1 MDRCLAEMNAATLET
16 SGANGDVDVDSLALP
31 QLRQDLRLIEGG
43 ADGES
48 IGGMSAQWRIHD
60 PVAQRFFAIDR
71 NAVDLL
77 ALWRVGT
84 VGRLRAAVEAKGR
97 ELDLGNVE
105 RLIEFL
111 QANELVHPV
120 PGQTFARV
128 VQRSQAMKRSP
139 GEWLLHNYLFFKV
152 PLARPDAFLRRT
164 SPYVSGLFHPAFWVG
179 VLLLGLLG
187 LYLVS
192 RQWEA
197 FLATFADMLSVAG
210 IVSFGV
216 SLALVKTLHELGHGY
231 TAVRMGSRVTTMG
244 VAFVVMTPILYTD
257 TTDAWRL
264 PKRRQRVMIDAA
276 GMVVE
281 LLVAVLATLAWVF
294 LPDGGVR
301 HAAFALA
308 TTGWVLSLA
317 VNLNPLMRFD
327 GYYLFSD
334 LLGIPNL
341 QERSFAMGRWWLREL
356 LFGYGD
362 PQPEPAQGRRKA
374 LLVSFAYATWIYRFF
389 LFLGIALLV
398 YHYFFKL
405 LGIFLFAVEVGWFIA
420 MPVWRE
426 VKVWFGRRHE
436 SGSRAIV
443 TALIVLGLALALFVP
458 FPYVVRIP
466 AVLTATQQAPAF
478 APRPARIEALHV
490 RQGQEVHAG
499 QVLIELSAP
508 EIEQQLQS
516 ARERHQ
522 LIQDRL
528 GRRSADGRDLSESLV
543 LARELRLEAD
553 RINGLERE
561 RSRLAVR
568 APIDGVV
575 AELTA
580 ELSPGR
586 WIDEKTRLAL
596 VARPG
601 ALEARG
607 YVDAEDL
614 RRIEEG
620 DKGRFVDE
628 LRLHDSR
635 ELGVVRVGAA
645 AADQLDNWVLASTF
659 GGAVPARMQGGKA
672 QAEQAAFEVAAE
684 IDGAS
689 AALPL
694 TEIRGEMQIRGK
706 PQSLGLRML
715 RRVSHVLVREAGA

>member
-1 MDRCLAEMNAATLET
+1 MPE
-16 SGANGDVDVDSLALP
+16 
-31 QLRQDLRLIEGG
+31 
-43 ADGES
+43 
-48 IGGMSAQWRIHD
+48 
-60 PVAQRFFAIDR
+60 
-71 NAVDLL
+71 
-77 ALWRVGT
+77 
-84 VGRLRAAVEAKGR
+84 
-97 ELDLGNVE
+97 
-105 RLIEFL
+105 
-111 QANELVHPV
+111 
-120 PGQTFARV
+120 QTFARV
-128 VQRSQAMKRSP
+128 MRLRLAMKRSP
-139 GEWLLHNYLFFKV
+139 SEWLLHNYLFFKV

-164 SPYVSGLFHPAFWVG
+164 SPYVDALFHPGFWAG
-179 VLLLGLLG
+179 VALLGLLG

-197 FLATFADMLSVAG
+197 FLATFADMLSVEG
-210 IVSFGV
+210 IVSFGL

-294 LPDGGVR
+294 LPDGGMR

-356 LFGYGD
+356 LFGYGE
-362 PQPEPAQGRRKA
+362 PQPEPAQGQRKA
-374 LLVSFAYATWIYRFF
+374 LLVGFAYATWIYRFF

-405 LGIFLFAVEVGWFIA
+405 LGIFLFMVEVGWFIA

-426 VKVWFGRRHE
+426 VKVWFKRRHD
-436 SGSRAIV
+436 SGSRGVI
-443 TALIVLGLALALFVP
+443 TALVVLGLIGALFVP
-458 FPYVVRIP
+458 FPYIVRIP

-478 APRPARIEALHV
+478 APRPARIEAV
-490 RQGQEVHAG
+490 RVQQGQEVKAG

-508 EIEQQLQS
+508 EIEQQLKG

-543 LARELRLEAD
+543 LARELHLEAD

-568 APIDGVV
+568 APMDGIV
-575 AELTA
+575 AELTS

-586 WIDEKTRLAL
+586 WIDEKTRLAV
-596 VARPG
+596 VAKPG

-620 DKGRFVDE
+620 DKGRFVDD
-628 LRLHDSR
+628 LHLQDSR
-635 ELGVVRVGAA
+635 DIDVVRVSAA

-672 QAEQAAFEVAAE
+672 QAEHAAFEVSAA
-684 IDGAS
+684 IDGVS
-689 AALPL
+689 EVLPL
-694 TEIRGEMQIRGK
+694 TEIRGEMQIRGR
-706 PQSLGLRML
+706 PQSFGLRML
-715 RRVSHVLVREAGA
+715 RRVTHVLVREAGA

>member
-1 MDRCLAEMNAATLET
+1 MVVAATLEP
-16 SGANGDVDVDSLALP
+16 AAAKGDGDFDVDSLALP

-43 ADGES
+43 ADGDANGS
-48 IGGMSAQWRIHD
+48 GAMSAQWRIHD
-60 PVAQRFFAIDR
+60 PLAQRFFAIDR
-71 NAVDLL
+71 DAIDLL

-84 VGRLRAAVEAKGR
+84 VGRLRAAVRARDGR
-97 ELDLGNVE
+97 ELEVDHAL

-111 QANELVHPV
+111 QANELVQPV
-120 PGQTFARV
+120 PQQTFSRV
-128 VQRSQAMKRSP
+128 VRQSQAMKRSP
-139 GEWLLHNYLFFKV
+139 GQWLLHNYLFFKV

-164 SPYVSGLFHPAFWVG
+164 LPYVRGLFHPAFWAS
-179 VLLLGLLG
+179 VLVMGLLG

-192 RQWEA
+192 RQWEG
-197 FLATFADMLSVAG
+197 FLATFADMLSVEG
-210 IVSFGV
+210 IVSFGL

-264 PKRRQRVMIDAA
+264 PRRRQRVLIDAA

-281 LLVAVLATLAWVF
+281 LLVAILATLAWVF
-294 LPDGGVR
+294 VPDGGVR

-362 PQPEPAQGRRKA
+362 PQPEPAHGRRKA
-374 LLVSFAYATWIYRFF
+374 LLVGFAYATWIYRFF

-426 VKVWFGRRHE
+426 IKVWFGRRRE

-443 TALIVLGLALALFVP
+443 TALVAVGLAGALFVP

-478 APRPARIEALHV
+478 APRPARIESV
-490 RQGQEVHAG
+490 QVVQGQAVRAG
-499 QVLIELSAP
+499 QVLMQLSAP

-516 ARERHQ
+516 AQERHQ

-543 LARELRLEAD
+543 LARELHLEAD

-568 APIDGVV
+568 APIDGIV
-575 AELTA
+575 AELTS

-596 VARPG
+596 VAKPG
-601 ALEARG
+601 GLEARG

-614 RRIEEG
+614 RRIEAG

-628 LRLHDSR
+628 LRLLDSR
-635 ELGVVRVGAA
+635 DIDVVRVGAA

-659 GGAVPARMQGGKA
+659 GGAVPARMKEGKA
-672 QAEQAAFEVAAE
+672 QAEHAAFEVAAA
-684 IDGAS
+684 IGDAP

-694 TEIRGEMQIRGK
+694 TEIRGEMQVRGK

>member
-1 MDRCLAEMNAATLET
+1 MTAAATLEPT
-16 SGANGDVDVDSLALP
+16 GAKDDIDVDSLPLP

-43 ADGES
+43 ADGQEA
-48 IGGMSAQWRIHD
+48 GEAPAHWRIHD
-60 PVAQRFFAIDR
+60 PAAQRFFAIDR
-71 NAVDLL
+71 AAVDLL

-84 VGRLRAAVEAKGR
+84 VGRLRAAVRARDGR
-97 ELDLGNVE
+97 ELDLDNVQ

-111 QANELVHPV
+111 QVNELVHPV
-120 PGQTFARV
+120 PEQTFARV
-128 VQRSQAMKRSP
+128 MRQRQAMKRSP

-164 SPYVSGLFHPAFWVG
+164 LPYVGGLFHPAFWAGALV
-179 VLLLGLLG
+179 LGLLG

-197 FLATFADMLSVAG
+197 FLATFADMFSVSG
-210 IVSFGV
+210 IVSFGL

-264 PKRRQRVMIDAA
+264 PRRRQRVMIDAA

-362 PQPEPAQGRRKA
+362 PQPEPAHGRRKA
-374 LLVSFAYATWIYRFF
+374 LLVGFAYATWIYRFF

-426 VKVWFGRRHE
+426 MKVWFGRRQE
-436 SGSRAIV
+436 SGSRAVV
-443 TALIVLGLALALFVP
+443 TALVILGLAGALLVP

-478 APRPARIEALHV
+478 APRPARIESVHV
-490 RQGQEVHAG
+490 RQGQAVRAG
-499 QVLIELSAP
+499 QVLIELRAP

-516 ARERHQ
+516 AHERHQ

-543 LARELRLEAD
+543 LARELHLEAD
-553 RINGLERE
+553 RIHGLERE

-575 AELTA
+575 AELTS

-596 VARPG
+596 VAKPG

-614 RRIEEG
+614 RRIEAG

-628 LRLHDSR
+628 LRLLDSR
-635 ELGVVRVGAA
+635 DIDVVRVGAA
-645 AADQLDNWVLASTF
+645 AADPLDNWVLASTF
-659 GGAVPARMQGGKA
+659 GGPVPARMQGGKA
-672 QAEQAAFEVAAE
+672 LAEHAAFEVAA
-684 IDGAS
+684 
-689 AALPL
+689 AAIGDAPAGLPL

-706 PQSLGLRML
+706 PQSLGLRVL